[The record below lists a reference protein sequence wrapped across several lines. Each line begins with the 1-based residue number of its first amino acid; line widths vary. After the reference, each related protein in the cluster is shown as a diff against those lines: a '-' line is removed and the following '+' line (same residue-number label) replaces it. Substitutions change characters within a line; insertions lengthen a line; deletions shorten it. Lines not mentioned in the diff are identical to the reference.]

1 MKEKRSITIT
11 IGDLDDL
18 KDVSIALENLFKT
31 ILEYYID
38 KDDELKSFEW
48 FILSC
53 SVYFGKLLTLMGY
66 DDKDFEEK

>member
-1 MKEKRSITIT
+1 MKEKITIT
-11 IGDLDDL
+11 IDDLDNL
-18 KDVSIALENLFKT
+18 KSVSIVLENLFKT

-66 DDKDFEEK
+66 DEKDFKEI

>member
-1 MKEKRSITIT
+1 MKKRINITIE
-11 IGDLDDL
+11 DLDNL
-18 KDVSIALENLFKT
+18 KNVSIALENLFKT

-38 KDDELKSFEW
+38 KNDELKSFEW

-66 DDKDFEEK
+66 DNEDFKEK